1 MSRRVPSVWEFPQK
15 RDNPGMELDDPWRYA
30 RPDLAGHY
38 VARLLDAPAR
48 PLAVFGPRQ
57 IGKTYFLTHDLRE
70 HAEQAGL
77 RPIYVDLWSQADPLG
92 AINTALTTVL
102 RALALRLGETAV
114 TRVGALGI
122 SVGMAP
128 PAALAPV
135 ADPAAWMAAQFAEL
149 RRLEPDRPVL
159 MMLDEAQ
166 TLARSGR
173 GDAAM
178 KAVRALFNAHP
189 GGLLLLLTGSSKSQL
204 LALVGDHSRT
214 AFKLAAQ
221 VDFPLLGMGFLGFVA
236 QRYRLA
242 TGRDVALADLDWT
255 FTQLLHRP
263 GELIDFIRYWIADV
277 PGTELRAA
285 LAGFQA
291 RTQPQAAFE
300 QRWAALV
307 PLQQALLQALA
318 QGAKPF
324 AQSTRLAL
332 AARLGLEGP
341 LPGGT
346 LSRALQ
352 ALEDEHLLVREDRGR
367 YALADAQLQ
376 AWLLQQMPPSAGAPG
391 REAPSAG

>member
-1 MSRRVPSVWEFPQK
+1 M
-15 RDNPGMELDDPWRYA
+15 RDMELDDPWRYP
-30 RPDLAGHY
+30 RPDLATHY

-48 PLAVFGPRQ
+48 PLALFGPRQ
-57 IGKTYFLTHDLRE
+57 IGKTYFLTHDLRAQ
-70 HAEQAGL
+70 AEQAGL
-77 RPIYVDLWSQADPLG
+77 RSIYIDLWSQADPLG
-92 AINTALTTVL
+92 AINTALSSVL

-114 TRVGALGI
+114 TRVGALGV
-122 SVGMAP
+122 SVGLAA
-128 PAALAPV
+128 PAALAP
-135 ADPAAWMAAQFAEL
+135 AGDAAAWMAAQFAEL

-166 TLARSGR
+166 TLARGGR

-189 GGLLLLLTGSSKSQL
+189 GGLLLLLTGSSRSQL

-242 TGRDVALADLDWT
+242 TGRDLALPELDWA
-255 FTQLLHRP
+255 FGQLLHRP

-277 PGTELRAA
+277 PGTDLRAA

-291 RTQPQAAFE
+291 RAQPQAAFE
-300 QRWAALV
+300 QRWAALT
-307 PLQQALLQALA
+307 PLQQALLLALARDLKPFAADTRQALA
-318 QGAKPF
+318 A
-324 AQSTRLAL
+324 AL
-332 AARLGLEGP
+332 GVEGP

-352 ALEDEHLLVREDRGR
+352 ALEDEHLLAREGRGR
-367 YALADAQLQ
+367 YAFHDAQLQ
-376 AWLLQQMPPSAGAPG
+376 AWLQQQPLPAAMQALGGPPGARAGGAAAP
-391 REAPSAG
+391 RPAR